1 MGLKPPRH
9 SRHRALY
16 TYRDPLTAKLEHMA
30 VTQTLDRLRG
40 TELGALFYEQSSRR
54 VKPKHILRALQRSP
68 FADVAQ
74 MLSPRLVA
82 PMTGEEAEGR
92 LIGASPPPRMINMGR
107 NCKIGA

>member
-40 TELGALFYEQSSRR
+40 TELGALFGYAAGTR
-54 VKPKHILRALQRSP
+54 VCVCTRDAHCALDEHCASNVCVPAAGGRHAHLSLIHI
-68 FADVAQ
+68 
-74 MLSPRLVA
+74 
-82 PMTGEEAEGR
+82 
-92 LIGASPPPRMINMGR
+92 
-107 NCKIGA
+107 